1 MQSHGDGHKLVM
13 RQIDAHRF
21 TINFSSEHVHVKLL
35 EAVVAEVNFS
45 QREAK
50 ETVWGETLQVVVTQ
64 IQSLQVTQLGQSIRA
79 YLKMQRRGE
88 KE

>member
-1 MQSHGDGHKLVM
+1 M

-21 TINFSSEHVHVKLL
+21 TINFGREHVHVELL
-35 EAVVAEVNFS
+35 EAVVAEVNLH

-50 ETVWGETLQVVVTQ
+50 ETARGEALQVVVTQ

-79 YLKMQRRGE
+79 YLEM
-88 KE
+88 

>member
-1 MQSHGDGHKLVM
+1 M
-13 RQIDAHRF
+13 RQIDAHGF
-21 TINFSSEHVHVKLL
+21 TINFSSEHVHVKLS

-45 QREAK
+45 QREAR
-50 ETVWGETLQVVVTQ
+50 ETARGETLQVVVAQ
-64 IQSLQVTQLGQSIRA
+64 IQRLQVTQLGQSIRA